1 MSLHTFRLKLQ
12 ILDGAEYWYEVTIC
26 TMYDLSQACHVSQ
39 TELKT
44 ICRKKH
50 QLLVYIAFHILPFII
65 CSM

>member
-39 TELKT
+39 TEVKT

-50 QLLVYIAFHILPFII
+50 QLLV
-65 CSM
+65 